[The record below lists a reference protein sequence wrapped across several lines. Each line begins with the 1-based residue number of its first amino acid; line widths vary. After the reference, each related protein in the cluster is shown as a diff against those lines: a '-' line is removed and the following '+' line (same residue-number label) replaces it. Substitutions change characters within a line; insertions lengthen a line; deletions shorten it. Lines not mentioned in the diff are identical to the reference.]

1 MEPFEGFPD
10 GKMRFTPLPGLFFS
24 ELLPQIDHLGE
35 LKVTL
40 YALWR
45 AERSEGRF
53 FFLRRADFAE
63 DTLFMHGMGAS
74 AEAAESAL
82 DDALDRA
89 VRRGVLLK
97 AIAPGMSEREDYY
110 FLNSPKGRAAVEA
123 IHKEVWR
130 PSDQPDLATMLSLE
144 RPNIFT
150 LYEEN
155 IGPLTPMI
163 ADMLRDAEKTY
174 SERWIVEAIR
184 IAVEANKRSWRYI
197 EAILRR
203 WQGEGKDEQNR
214 GDSQK
219 NRRRYIEGE
228 FSEFIEH

>member
-1 MEPFEGFPD
+1 
-10 GKMRFTPLPGLFFS
+10 MRFTPLPGPFFS

-53 FFLRRADFAE
+53 FFLRRSDFE
-63 DTLFMHGMGAS
+63 QDTLFMHGLGVS
-74 AEAAESAL
+74 TDAAKTAL
-82 DDALDRA
+82 DEALDRA
-89 VRRGVLLK
+89 VRRGILLK
-97 AIAPGMSEREDYY
+97 AKLPGVSDGDEYY

-130 PSDQPDLATMLSLE
+130 PTDQQDMPTVLRLE
-144 RPNIFT
+144 RPNIFA

-174 SERWIVEAIR
+174 PERWIVEAIR
-184 IAVEANKRSWRYI
+184 ISVEANKRSWRYI

-219 NRRRYIEGE
+219 NYRRYIEGE